1 MQNSDLLW
9 VNADPKSRNTSLDQ
23 PEERF
28 LINSH
33 VQRYRKKIQ
42 PLSKASV
49 NDSSRTAI
57 IADSARSKWKLSDC
71 SLRITSTKQSG
82 VLHHS
87 PSAPSDHANSESH
100 IEPVKKRGHQTVP
113 RNFCGKGKSVDP
125 FDCPAHKFDS
135 STFDLIRM
143 EDTQQ
148 KFQYE
153 CVERDKVSRHLE
165 Q

>member
-1 MQNSDLLW
+1 MSSDMG
-9 VNADPKSRNTSLDQ
+9 R
-23 PEERF
+23 RF
-28 LINSH
+28 NRF
-33 VQRYRKKIQ
+33 Q
-42 PLSKASV
+42 KASV

-57 IADSARSKWKLSDC
+57 IANSARSKWKLSGC
-71 SLRITSTKQSG
+71 SLRITSTKQSE
-82 VLHHS
+82 VLHRS

-125 FDCPAHKFDS
+125 FHRSAHKFDS